1 MLMNDTS
8 PNYLE
13 RLVFA
18 IGVATKRTGATPWHP
33 AKTRQA
39 NTPITNLC
47 LPGAVALQVYNVR
60 TRQKQDFQPLHEGKI
75 GFYLCGLTVYDH
87 AHLGHGRTAVSF
99 EVIRRWLERG
109 FDVRFI
115 QNVTDVEDK
124 IINRAA
130 ELGVSPR
137 EHSSKWDKKCEQ
149 VMARLGVRPPDEAPH
164 VTDSIADI
172 ITFIEGILANGFAYA
187 TPQGNVYFDV
197 PGYDDHATQAFPEC
211 AYGSLSNRDYR
222 QMAAGTRKN
231 VESDKHHPAD
241 FALWKAASEGEH
253 PDANWDSPWGPGR
266 PGWHIECSLM
276 STRALGEQIDI
287 HGGGQDLIFPH
298 HENEI
303 AQSQAKTGLAPFVN
317 VWMHTGFLNVDG
329 EKMSKSLG
337 NFIVLEE
344 LLDDLEASGVGP
356 DALRF
361 YFVQTHY
368 RSKIDFSRKG
378 LEEATR
384 AVERLQ
390 RTRRLLHET
399 ASIGRIGCADVDPDL
414 MAAAK
419 KLRHDFAAAMDD
431 DFHTP
436 GAAAALFTFVRAA
449 NQALDTDL
457 LGSEAA
463 RQALVAF
470 EEAGEVLTLFDGP
483 VGTASTGEVPAE
495 LVALASSLGVAVN
508 GDGESQAVQ
517 AILDLRQQAR
527 EQKNWGKAD
536 EIRDALQAAGYV
548 LEDKGGQTRWSRA

>member
-1 MLMNDTS
+1 MMDS
-8 PNYLE
+8 
-13 RLVFA
+13 
-18 IGVATKRTGATPWHP
+18 GVHR
-33 AKTRQA
+33 
-39 NTPITNLC
+39 
-47 LPGAVALQVYNVR
+47 AVALQVYNVR
-60 TRQKQDFQPLHEGKI
+60 TRQKEDFQPREAGRV

-99 EVIRRWLERG
+99 EVIRRWLERSY
-109 FDVRFI
+109 DLRFI

-137 EHSSKWDKKCEQ
+137 EHSAKWDARCEA
-149 VMARLGVRPPDEAPH
+149 VMSRLGVRPPDEAPH
-164 VTDSIADI
+164 VTDSIVDI
-172 ITFIEGILANGFAYA
+172 ITFIQGIVDNGFAYA
-187 TPQGNVYFDV
+187 TDAGNVYFDV
-197 PGYDDHATQAFPEC
+197 PGYDEHAAQAHPGC
-211 AYGSLSNRDYR
+211 AYGSLSNRDFR
-222 QMAAGTRKN
+222 QMAAGTRKD
-231 VESDKHHPAD
+231 VESDKRHPAD
-241 FALWKAASEGEH
+241 FALWKAASAGEH

-276 STRALGEQIDI
+276 STRALGDQIDI

-344 LLDDLEASGVGP
+344 ILDQLDADGIGP

-361 YFVQTHY
+361 YFIQTHY

-378 LEEATR
+378 LAEAAR
-384 AVERLQ
+384 AVERLE

-399 ASIGRIGCADVDPDL
+399 AALGRIGCADVDPPL
-414 MAAAK
+414 QEAAAK
-419 KLRHDFAAAMDD
+419 LTTDFGAAMDD

-436 GAAAALFTFVRAA
+436 GAAAAMFTFLRAA

-463 RQALVAF
+463 RQALEAF
-470 EEAGEVLTLFDGP
+470 ETAGQTLTLFAEP
-483 VGTASTGEVPAE
+483 VPSMQPAGNVPAE
-495 LVALASSLGVAVN
+495 LATLAGQLGVPVN
-508 GDGESQAVQ
+508 GGGEAEAVE
-517 AILDLRQQAR
+517 AILALRQKAR
-527 EQKNWGKAD
+527 AERNWGRAD
-536 EIRDALQAAGYV
+536 EIRDGLQAAGYV
-548 LEDKGGQTRWSRA
+548 LEDKGDHTRWSRA